1 MKGSDKGKSM
11 VAAPGE
17 LYSTAQDTPVASTE
31 QIYDYLKEKSQ
42 ETINTEVQQKLN
54 ELEANQGGNDGLSE
68 QQVQN
73 KIDTSLQSLNT
84 ENSGTLGTAVAKL
97 ISTVGNKPNNKNDH
111 ETRIT
116 ALESTSPTDYSER
129 LNTIETN
136 ISDLGTGLSNANT
149 SIQAEETRA
158 KGAETRL
165 EGLINN
171 LDEDIE
177 DLNNGLNNINSNILL
192 QFKEKRTGTISD
204 TSRFHAET
212 TGCNPTA
219 VFYYEQYKRF
229 MVERNGQIFGYWG
242 CGNAYNDY
250 SPNGEDATPFKNR
263 IYVDQN
269 KLVYTWDGVT
279 LRALGL
285 QFENSSNDSGSQE
298 DEEETPTTIPEVA
311 YGDLNIATVYS
322 YYTVTETTN
331 GVKYK
336 VGTLQVVNSPEGIIQ
351 ILTTPKNLE
360 EGTYEPGKVHTYTR
374 AKIGS
379 NWSEWQEKT
388 GITTDEVYD
397 ETIAHSQQ
405 WINQIIG
412 RVIDFQTP
420 ANGLKDNTV
429 KSSTI
434 GSGEVNSFNLSQGVI
449 NAINSYQTAIN
460 NLRTELQEKD
470 QQYATTITNLSN
482 RIIELEQKEN
492 TLIDTNVAG
501 FFIVDSEDNIGASF
515 TSNYKGIGFD
525 PKENYLVP
533 YLKDNT
539 WYLYNK
545 PISKDVI
552 PDGISDVSELIDGE
566 EYIQSYGQQEMGSY
580 LDSWEADDGKWI
592 FYPYIEVSQQTY
604 SDNNLDG
611 PLTIDNVTYST
622 DTVTVTVVDKIE
634 TEGTY
639 YLEIAVPTNINY
651 YEDIT
656 PLEYTSGSGKKLI
669 IPGADF
675 SDLGYGKLS
684 ELEVNNKFVLTIP
697 TNTNSEYSSIT
708 ITDANDEEQEL
719 YQCFFNGTTY
729 VGRLLQVHVDVN
741 SSYQVDDSFYS
752 NLQWDVIASSNS
764 VMIADTNPDYPEYKT
779 FVFSPQLG
787 EQEITIKCTDSSTN
801 YSYKKTIKVKYA
813 EPSFEIVLNAPEKYA
828 EGGTFILQQNSYN
841 DYTVTKSSDL
851 YKIRVNFSRKILLD
865 QIEVTSITWSSDQSY
880 QVPNV
885 SLTDFNKSCQYDFSR
900 PNNVDNEVLTY
911 TVNYRDKL
919 SNASSKSIS
928 RQITVSVI
936 NDYSGTAS
944 TTPAPNAAP
953 SVVLRNKLIREKVTV
968 LEPVYYGTD
977 TLADME
983 IESKND
989 SAIVENNVLTVVDS
1003 NAPSFQL
1010 RGVMKNNETQE
1021 YEFELPNFTSHLV
1034 SIRIDSSLTAVMTAK
1049 KVQLGVLG
1057 TLENGETYYDDI
1069 PVYWSVT
1076 SDSDQEIASI
1086 NEDGLLTIN
1095 EGMSGHI
1102 VVKARYKGDP
1112 NIYDIKGS
1120 TVYYL
1125 ETPPVSMK
1133 YNNNTPKSDIQCY
1146 TRTPMSS
1153 DSERVLDYYI
1163 DQLSIH
1169 AYEGGSVNENDATEP
1184 NYIQCFVTIG
1194 ATGKYKGDNGVTYS
1208 QPRWFEDS
1216 GNTRVSGR
1224 ECIPLLETDSNRIE
1238 CLEDYSETLPSNKIV
1253 TLITKDGNLYDEYWM
1268 KYRVN
1273 DQVSWRVVSYGKA
1286 PRNSDANSSNNSNG
1300 FIPVDGGITINGSTV
1315 ITTNTTTS
1323 APSTTPAPGPNHI
1336 IGLVGNLSGPRFS
1349 TTEKG
1354 KLLIPN
1360 LDPNESDV
1368 IYEITV
1374 EATLKN
1380 RKGETITET
1389 ETFSYSYQSGTQSVI
1404 DDNLEIINTIDDP
1417 QNYNMIYYYLVRG
1430 NYYNSLSEAKDNYQF
1445 RYDRS
1450 ADQYLDDFKSKYI
1463 RVKKKVGVG
1472 YLVWP
1477 WDEPDEIWYP
1487 IRIGSG
1493 YTDLGYF
1500 FKLSGNPAKRA
1511 NDLYDPNYE
1520 YNYVSAI
1527 SRESKYESNLGWY
1540 FPKKSTDY
1548 MHATNWSFCAKPDGQ
1563 LHKNEVRVY
1572 YILMPGGYAISKCY
1586 PTWDRI
1592 LYSTRSI
1599 KNSPQSIQV
1608 QLNDKLPKI
1617 PGTNDYYFDPD
1628 PNGNSGYLQGRD
1640 LDFGIKNI
1648 IKSVTPYPIKQSND
1662 PDPYDGAPIYCV
1674 VGTAIIDGNEVN
1686 CDYGWTTDENGNR
1699 IQQSIIYNDSKTKII
1714 GGYQAYCVC
1723 TGNGYSFKVYG
1734 TGNQY
1739 KMVLLKVTWG
1749 TAETYVKFYVKYAP
1763 SRIDKF

>member
-1 MKGSDKGKSM
+1 MKGSDKGKLM

-17 LYSTAQDTPVASTE
+17 LYSTAQGAPVASTE

-84 ENSGTLGTAVAKL
+84 GNSGALGTAVAAL
-97 ISTVGNKPNNKNDH
+97 ASAVGNKPDNEDDH
-111 ETRIT
+111 ETRIKR
-116 ALESTSPTDYSER
+116 LENSPTDYSGR

-136 ISDLGTGLSNANT
+136 ISNLGTGLSDANT
-149 SIQAEETRA
+149 SIQTEETRA
-158 KGAETRL
+158 KGEESRI
-165 EGLINN
+165 EGLIT
-171 LDEDIE
+171 DPVT
-177 DLNNGLNNINSNILL
+177 GLQAVMGAQTQNINSIK
-192 QFKEKRTGTISD
+192 QSIT
-204 TSRFHAET
+204 
-212 TGCNPTA
+212 
-219 VFYYEQYKRF
+219 
-229 MVERNGQIFGYWG
+229 VEF
-242 CGNAYNDY
+242 
-250 SPNGEDATPFKNR
+250 
-263 IYVDQN
+263 N
-269 KLVYTWDGVT
+269 KY
-279 LRALGL
+279 
-285 QFENSSNDSGSQE
+285 ENSSANLSSGSTNNPSVIAYIPKHKTFGAGTNGIYVVNWPDKDLYINSE
-298 DEEETPTTIPEVA
+298 TSTPYTNKIYICEGTCYTWTSTDGLKPVGTVLPSPTDDPEETPTTIPEVA
-311 YGDLNIATVYS
+311 YEDLNVATVYS
-322 YYTVTETTN
+322 YYTVTETTS

-379 NWSEWQEKT
+379 NWSEQQEKT

-434 GSGEVNSFNLSQGVI
+434 GSGEVNTFNLSSGVLNSI
-449 NAINSYQTAIN
+449 TSYQTAIN
-460 NLRTELQEKD
+460 NLRSELQEKD
-470 QQYATTITNLSN
+470 QQYRTTINNLSN
-482 RIIELEQKEN
+482 RIVELEQKEN

-525 PKENYLVP
+525 PKENYLAP
-533 YLKDNT
+533 YLKDST

-545 PISKDVI
+545 PISKEVI
-552 PDGISDVSELIDGE
+552 PDGISDVAELIDGE
-566 EYIQSYGQQEMGSY
+566 EYIQSYGQQEMGSH
-580 LDSWEADDGKWI
+580 LDSWDADDGKWI
-592 FYPYIEVSQQTY
+592 FYPYVDVTQQTY
-604 SDNNLDG
+604 NDNSLDG
-611 PLTIDNVTYST
+611 PLTINNVTYP
-622 DTVTVTVVDKIE
+622 TVTVADKIE
-634 TEGTY
+634 IEGTY
-639 YLEIAVPTNINY
+639 YLEIAVPTDINY
-651 YEDIT
+651 YEDTT

-684 ELEVNNKFVLTIP
+684 ELEINNKFVLTIP

-708 ITDANDEEQEL
+708 ITDVNDEEQEL

-729 VGRLLQVHVDVN
+729 IGRLLQVRVDVN
-741 SSYQVDDSFYS
+741 SSYLVDDNFYS
-752 NLQWDVIASSNS
+752 NLQWDVIASSGS
-764 VMIADTNPDYPEYKT
+764 VTILDINPDYPEYKT
-779 FVFSPQLG
+779 FYLSPQLK
-787 EQEITIKCTDSSTN
+787 EQGITIRCTDPSTN
-801 YSYKKTIKVKYA
+801 YSYKKTINVKYA
-813 EPSFEIVLNAPEKYA
+813 EPSFEIVLSAPKRYTDE
-828 EGGTFILQQNSYN
+828 GTFEVHESSYN
-841 DYTVTKSSDL
+841 NYIVTKSSNV
-851 YKIRVNFSRKILLD
+851 YKINVNFSRKILLD
-865 QIEVTSITWSSDQSY
+865 QIEVTSITWNSDQSY

-885 SLTDFNKSCQYDFSR
+885 SLTDFNKSSCWYDFPR

-911 TVNYRDKL
+911 TVNYKDKL
-919 SNASSKSIS
+919 LNASSKSIS
-928 RQITVSVI
+928 KQITVSVI
-936 NDYSGTAS
+936 NYYSSTTTS

-953 SVVLRNKLIREKVTV
+953 SVVLRNKAVTSKVTV

-989 SAIVENNVLTVVDS
+989 SAIVEDNVLTVVDS

-1010 RGVMKNNETQE
+1010 KGIMKNNETQE
-1021 YEFELPNFTSHLV
+1021 YEFELPNFTSPLV

-1125 ETPPVSMK
+1125 ETPPVNMK

-1224 ECIPLLETDSNRIE
+1224 ECIPLLETDSNCID

-1253 TLITKDGNLYDEYWM
+1253 TLITKDGDLYDEYWM

-1273 DQVSWRVVSYGKA
+1273 DQVSWKVVSYGKA
-1286 PRNSDANSSNNSNG
+1286 PRNNDANTSNNSDG
-1300 FIPVDGGITINGSTV
+1300 FVPVDGDITINGSTV

-1336 IGLVGNLSGPRFS
+1336 IGLTGNLSGPRFS

-1389 ETFSYSYQSGTQSVI
+1389 ETFSYSYQPGTQSVI
-1404 DDNLEIINTIDDP
+1404 DDNLELINTINDP
-1417 QNYNMIYYYLVRG
+1417 QNYDIIYYYLVRG

-1487 IRIGSG
+1487 IRIGGG

-1520 YNYVSAI
+1520 YNYVSAMN
-1527 SRESKYESNLGWY
+1527 RENKYESNLGWY

-1548 MHATNWSFCAKPDGQ
+1548 MYATNWSFCAKPDGQ

-1608 QLNDKLPKI
+1608 QLNDNLQKI
-1617 PGTNDYYFDPD
+1617 PGKNDYYFDPD

-1640 LDFGIKNI
+1640 LDYGINNI
-1648 IKSVTPYPIKQSND
+1648 IKSVTPYPAENSK
-1662 PDPYDGAPIYCV
+1662 DPYDGAPIYCV
-1674 VGTAIIDGNEVN
+1674 VGTAIINGEEVN

-1699 IQQSIIYNDSKTKII
+1699 IQQSIIYNDSETKIV

-1734 TGNQY
+1734 TGNEY
-1739 KMVLLKVTWG
+1739 KMVLLKITWG

-1763 SRIDKF
+1763 QRIDKFY